1 MVSTW
6 DEVFVQGRSTR
17 RSMPASLPARMQN
30 LADRRRARISCRH
43 CIRRAR
49 SALRLTLLVVI
60 AGFCQNLRAAEP
72 IDFNRDVQPLLAQ
85 RCYRCHGPD
94 KAEGGLKLNDRD
106 RALAELDS
114 GQRAIVPGKPEESEL
129 LRRVASTDEASRMPP
144 EGKPLKAEE
153 IELLSRWIAAGAA
166 WKNHWA
172 FEPVQKPQPPEVANR
187 AWVQNP
193 IDAFILKR
201 LEDAQLS
208 PAAPAEPV
216 ALVRRVYYDLTGLPP
231 TPEEVDAFA
240 ADPSPAAYERLV
252 ERLLDSPRYGERWA
266 RHWLDL
272 VRYADTNSFERDGV
286 KPNAWK
292 YRDYVIRA
300 FNDDKPY
307 DRFVREQLAGD
318 ELEPVSTETLT
329 ATGYY
334 RLGLW
339 DDEPADP
346 LQARYDELD
355 DIVATTGQTF
365 LGLTVNCARCHDHK
379 LDPIPQSDYYSLL
392 SFFHEVDTYG
402 HRGQVDLPSLMDV
415 SPPEISARHRELA
428 ERKRDVRK
436 QMEDFER
443 RGIVKMSAEDQR
455 KTEGP
460 EREQVLNEKLE
471 ANLGADEW
479 REYVELKSKRGELD
493 AVQLPPREL
502 VLGVGRCLPEPPPT
516 FVLLRGNPHVQG
528 VQVEP
533 AFLSA
538 IGGGKPQLSPRASD
552 ANQKSSGRR
561 SALAE
566 WIASPANP
574 LTARVMV
581 NRVWQHHFGRG
592 IVRSTSNF
600 GSLGDPPTHPE
611 LLDWLASEFV
621 EGGWRLKSLHRLIVT
636 SNAYR
641 MSSAAHAEALAK
653 DPIND
658 LFWRFDMRRL
668 GAEELRDSMLAVT
681 GQLNS
686 KMYGPGVYP
695 EISAEVLA
703 TQSQPGSGWGNSPP
717 EEQNRRSI
725 YVHVKRSLILPI
737 LSEFD
742 FCDTD
747 GSCAVRFATTQ
758 PTQALALLNG
768 AFAGAQA
775 QALAERLKRESG
787 DDREAQVRRALRLAL
802 GRPADA
808 KSVERGLRLMESL
821 VKEQGLSAD
830 AALKLYCLMVLN
842 LNEFAYLD

>member
-1 MVSTW
+1 MHTMI
-6 DEVFVQGRSTR
+6 DFRSR
-17 RSMPASLPARMQN
+17 REGNARQKQRRASPSLPFASVF
-30 LADRRRARISCRH
+30 AVC
-43 CIRRAR
+43 
-49 SALRLTLLVVI
+49 ALLSGNSTQ
-60 AGFCQNLRAAEP
+60 AQEAKQAASQA
-72 IDFNRDVQPLLAQ
+72 DFNRGVQPLLAQ
-85 RCYRCHGPD
+85 HCYRCHGPD
-94 KAEGGLKLNDRD
+94 KSEGGLRLSERD
-106 RALAELDS
+106 AALAELDS
-114 GQRAIVPGKPEESEL
+114 GEHAIVPGKPEESEL
-129 LRRVASTDEASRMPP
+129 LARVASADEASRMPP
-144 EGKPLKAEE
+144 EGKPLKPDE
-153 IELLSRWIAAGAA
+153 IAVLRSWIAAGAA

-172 FEPVQKPQPPEVANR
+172 FELVEKPQPPAVADA
-187 AWVQNP
+187 AWVRNP
-193 IDAFILKR
+193 IDAFVLKQ

-208 PAAPAEPV
+208 PAAPADPV

-231 TPEEVDAFA
+231 TPEVVDAFA
-240 ADPSPAAYERLV
+240 ADPSPAAYERLI
-252 ERLLDSPRYGERWA
+252 EQLLDSPRYGERWG

-292 YRDYVIRA
+292 YRDYVIRS

-307 DRFVREQLAGD
+307 DRFIREQLAGD
-318 ELEPVSTETLT
+318 ELQPPSTDALI

-339 DDEPADP
+339 DDEAADP

-355 DIVATTGQTF
+355 DIVATTGQVF

-379 LDPIPQSDYYSLL
+379 LDPIPQTDYYSLL
-392 SFFHEVDTYG
+392 SFFHEVDTYA
-402 HRGQVDLPSLMDV
+402 HRGDGDGPSQMDV
-415 SPPEISARHRELA
+415 SPAEISAQYRELA
-428 ERKRDVRK
+428 GQKREVRRLC
-436 QMEDFER
+436 EDLER
-443 RGIVKMSAEDQR
+443 RGIVKMPAEDQR

-460 EREQVLNEKLE
+460 EREQVLEEKLE
-471 ANLGADEW
+471 ANLSPEEW
-479 REYVELKSKRGELD
+479 EQYAALKSKRAELE
-493 AVQLPPREL
+493 AFKLPPRET
-502 VLGVGRCLPEPPPT
+502 VLGVGRCLSEPPPT
-516 FVLLRGNPHVQG
+516 FVLLRGNPHVPG
-528 VQVEP
+528 PQVEP

-538 IGGGKPQLSPRASD
+538 LGGGQPQIPARPPEA
-552 ANQKSSGRR
+552 QRKSSGRR

-574 LTARVMV
+574 LAARVMV

-611 LLDWLASEFV
+611 LLDWLAAEFV
-621 EGGWRLKSLHRLIVT
+621 ESGWRLKPLHRLIL
-636 SNAYR
+636 
-641 MSSAAHAEALAK
+641 MSSAYRTSSAANAEALAK
-653 DPIND
+653 DPAND
-658 LFWRFDMRRL
+658 LFWRFGMRRL
-668 GAEELRDSMLAVT
+668 GAEELRDSMLAVS
-681 GQLNS
+681 GQLNL

-695 EISAEVLA
+695 EISPEVLA
-703 TQSQPGSGWGNSPP
+703 TQSQPGSGWGKSPP

-758 PTQALALLNG
+758 PTQALGMLNG
-768 AFAGAQA
+768 AFAGGQA
-775 QALAERLKRESG
+775 QALAERLRREAG
-787 DDREAQVRRALRLAL
+787 DHREAQVRRALRLAL

-808 KSVERGLRLMESL
+808 KSVERGLRLIEAL
-821 VKEQGLSAD
+821 TNEQGLSPD